1 MMMLLS
7 KFSLQKHH
15 QQMTSSSSSSSS
27 SAAFFEVMLIMKL
40 RDLER
45 VRVVTFVHSLGCDD
59 DDVVTNLILQ
69 MFWQGIAGN

>member
-1 MMMLLS
+1 
-7 KFSLQKHH
+7 
-15 QQMTSSSSSSSS
+15 
-27 SAAFFEVMLIMKL
+27 MLIMKL